1 MLVYKQLTILK
12 SRFSETRLQRP
23 VNIFVG
29 VGRQLFFLFIY
40 LSIFFLCFHFP
51 DLTCLKLFLSHYNC
65 LFLPSVILFQR
76 VEMRGILINFE
87 PPEEIKYQELESGK
101 CYFSMPLG
109 TWRRV

>member
-76 VEMRGILINFE
+76 VEMR
-87 PPEEIKYQELESGK
+87 
-101 CYFSMPLG
+101 
-109 TWRRV
+109 

>member
-1 MLVYKQLTILK
+1 MLVYKPLTILK

-29 VGRQLFFLFIY
+29 VGGQLFFLFIY
-40 LSIFFLCFHFP
+40 LSIFFLRFHFP
-51 DLTCLKLFLSHYNC
+51 DLTFLKLFLSHYNC

>member
-1 MLVYKQLTILK
+1 MLVYRQLTILK

-29 VGRQLFFLFIY
+29 VGGNFFFCLFIGPFFFL
-40 LSIFFLCFHFP
+40 SFHFP
-51 DLTCLKLFLSHYNC
+51 DLTFLKLFLSHYNC

-87 PPEEIKYQELESGK
+87 PPEEIKYQELESRN
-101 CYFSMPLG
+101 P
-109 TWRRV
+109 

>member
-40 LSIFFLCFHFP
+40 LSIFFFLRFHFP
-51 DLTCLKLFLSHYNC
+51 DLTFLKLFLLSFCLVLKTLACHYNC
-65 LFLPSVILFQR
+65 LFLRSVILFQR
-76 VEMRGILINFE
+76 AEMSGILINFE
-87 PPEEIKYQELESGK
+87 PPEEIKYQELESGN
-101 CYFSMPLG
+101 P
-109 TWRRV
+109 